1 MFAIL
6 RILPGDPALLM
17 APVGSTAEDIERVRR
32 EFGLTGSWWAQYGA
46 FFLSLCRGNFGRS
59 LWLQQDAL
67 RVIVERSGDARAG
80 AVTALVLAT
89 AAASCSAPSRSG
101 AGGAGS
107 SRARSS
113 LGTLGIAVP
122 NFVWGLL
129 LIVVFG
135 ALLQVLPISGRI
147 APEHEADEVTGS
159 ALVDVLLRGDPG
171 ALGSVLAHL
180 LLPAAALAL
189 PLLAAVFRT
198 VRSDLLSALREEYVV
213 TERMKGLGEA
223 RILFWRALRNALIP
237 TATLVGVQF
246 GFLIGGTVL
255 IETIFAWPG
264 IGQLT
269 LQAFQYRD
277 FPLIQGIV
285 LVYAVTVIL
294 SNLAVDL
301 AYAFLN
307 PARPAEG
314 LDRERQALDR
324 RRHRLLLLVARGLAG
339 PALAPHDP
347 NRQDLAAVRQPP
359 VWAGGAWPIPS
370 APTAWAATSSR
381 ASCGARGWRWS
392 SRVASAVDLGAGR
405 RPGRAGRRLRRA
417 GASTRC

>member
-1 MFAIL
+1 MSLRFLVSRLLLALFSLWGVSLLAFAIL

-17 APVGSTAEDIERVRR
+17 APVGSTSEDIERLRR
-32 EFGLTGSWWAQYGA
+32 EFGLAGPWWAQYGA

-67 RVIVERSGDARAG
+67 RVILGRLPATLELATTALAVAVLGGIVLGVVSVWRRRSWLESG
-80 AVTALVLAT
+80 AV
-89 AAASCSAPSRSG
+89 
-101 AGGAGS
+101 
-107 SRARSS
+107 S

-135 ALLQVLPISGRI
+135 ALLQLLPISGRM
-147 APEHEADEVTGS
+147 APEFEAEGRTGS
-159 ALVDVLLRGDPG
+159 AIADTLLRGDAR

-180 LLPAAALAL
+180 VLPAGALAL

-198 VRSDLLSALREEYVV
+198 VRSDLLSALAEEYVV

-223 RILFWRALRNALIP
+223 RILFWRVLRNALIP
-237 TATLVGVQF
+237 TTTLVGVQF

-285 LVYAVTVIL
+285 IVYALTVIL
-294 SNLAVDL
+294 TNLAVDA
-301 AYAFLN
+301 AYAVLN
-307 PARPAEG
+307 PRV
-314 LDRERQALDR
+314 
-324 RRHRLLLLVARGLAG
+324 RLSG
-339 PALAPHDP
+339 
-347 NRQDLAAVRQPP
+347 
-359 VWAGGAWPIPS
+359 
-370 APTAWAATSSR
+370 
-381 ASCGARGWRWS
+381 
-392 SRVASAVDLGAGR
+392 
-405 RPGRAGRRLRRA
+405 
-417 GASTRC
+417 